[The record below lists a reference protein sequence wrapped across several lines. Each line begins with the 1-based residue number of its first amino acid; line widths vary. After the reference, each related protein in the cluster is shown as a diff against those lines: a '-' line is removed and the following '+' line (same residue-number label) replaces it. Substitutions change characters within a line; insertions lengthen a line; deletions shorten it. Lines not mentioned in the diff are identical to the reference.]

1 MSNQPSISAAIGNQ
15 NLSQSDTREATIEPS
30 ILMEI
35 ADRERLLLLTL
46 MVKRRLVRHD
56 PSASFLAFC
65 ELRVVTNFESYSDI
79 EFSQIFSYIRDR

>member
-35 ADRERLLLLTL
+35 ADREQLLLTL
-46 MVKRRLVRHD
+46 MVKRRLVIWF
-56 PSASFLAFC
+56 AV
-65 ELRVVTNFESYSDI
+65 ELIANTKKQAPHVEIIVKPQMFGGST
-79 EFSQIFSYIRDR
+79 

>member
-46 MVKRRLVRHD
+46 MVKRRLVIW
-56 PSASFLAFC
+56 FVV
-65 ELRVVTNFESYSDI
+65 ELIANTKKQVPHVEIIVKPQMFGGST
-79 EFSQIFSYIRDR
+79 

>member
-35 ADRERLLLLTL
+35 ADRERLFA
-46 MVKRRLVRHD
+46 VD
-56 PSASFLAFC
+56 PDGETEIGDMIC
-65 ELRVVTNFESYSDI
+65 C
-79 EFSQIFSYIRDR
+79 

>member
-46 MVKRRLVRHD
+46 MVKRRLVIW
-56 PSASFLAFC
+56 FVV
-65 ELRVVTNFESYSDI
+65 ELIVELIANTKKQVPHVEIIVKPQMFGGST
-79 EFSQIFSYIRDR
+79 

>member
-46 MVKRRLVRHD
+46 MVKRRLV
-56 PSASFLAFC
+56 
-65 ELRVVTNFESYSDI
+65 I
-79 EFSQIFSYIRDR
+79 

>member
-46 MVKRRLVRHD
+46 MVKRRLVIW
-56 PSASFLAFC
+56 FVV
-65 ELRVVTNFESYSDI
+65 ELIANTKKQAPHVEIIVKPQMFGGST
-79 EFSQIFSYIRDR
+79 

>member
-46 MVKRRLVRHD
+46 MVKRRLVIW
-56 PSASFLAFC
+56 FVV
-65 ELRVVTNFESYSDI
+65 ELIANTKKQAPHVEIIV
-79 EFSQIFSYIRDR
+79 

>member
-46 MVKRRLVRHD
+46 MVKRRLVIW
-56 PSASFLAFC
+56 FVV
-65 ELRVVTNFESYSDI
+65 ELIANTKKQVPHVEIIVKPQMFGGRT
-79 EFSQIFSYIRDR
+79 

>member
-46 MVKRRLVRHD
+46 MVKRRLVIW
-56 PSASFLAFC
+56 FVV
-65 ELRVVTNFESYSDI
+65 ELIANTKKQAPHVEIIIKPQMFGGST
-79 EFSQIFSYIRDR
+79 

>member
-35 ADRERLLLLTL
+35 ADREPDGE
-46 MVKRRLVRHD
+46 MEIGD
-56 PSASFLAFC
+56 MIC
-65 ELRVVTNFESYSDI
+65 C
-79 EFSQIFSYIRDR
+79 

>member
-46 MVKRRLVRHD
+46 MVKRRLVIW
-56 PSASFLAFC
+56 FVV
-65 ELRVVTNFESYSDI
+65 ELIANTKKQAPHEIIVKPQMFGGST
-79 EFSQIFSYIRDR
+79 